1 MALNINVKFNID
13 EELKKT
19 VKSIN
24 DSTKVIAN
32 SMKTLADSVE
42 KGMKGAVGGID
53 SMITNIN
60 KLGQSNAIKSIVQQY
75 DALNL
80 AQKNNTISTSEYS
93 KQINNLFLELQKVA
107 GGLDNV
113 KNKQKGV
120 GVLSDFGVQTAKIG
134 GFANKGVL
142 DKIDAPALLEIINL
156 SKKELETATLTK
168 TERLRINDQLEFAKQ
183 RYAALNMSS
192 SQIAALEKKSIDERI
207 AKEKTARQ
215 QQEKDEQ
222 TRLTNETKITEEK
235 KKQSLLNSPLG
246 VAARKGD
253 LGQNA
258 IRFQDIPN
266 LQQIIML
273 SKEELKNVN
282 LTQETRRKIK
292 DQLEFATARMRTLN
306 MSSSQ
311 LAALEAKNLG
321 ISKRKE
327 ESEANITRQKQ
338 KQAEAEAT
346 LARRSNF
353 GTAFSFAKTMQEGTI
368 PQTAAKIK
376 EMQIAREALVKTDA
390 NYKQNLAKVNTEI
403 NRLTKEQNAATKS
416 GLQLAGQTDKTS
428 NSLRQMGQMVG
439 AYFSVYAVKNF
450 VTELANVTGEFDLQR
465 KSLGALLQN
474 KEQADAIFEKIKESS
489 LKSPF
494 SVMDLTN
501 YTKQLAAYRI
511 EGDKLFDTMTMLADV
526 SSGLGVDM
534 GRIILAFGQVK
545 AASVLRGQELR
556 QFTEAGIPL
565 VQLLAD
571 KFGELEDRTV
581 STGEVFDK
589 ISNRL
594 VPFQMIE
601 GIFKD
606 MTKSGG
612 MFYEMQKLQ
621 AETIKGRIVNLTDAY
636 QLMLDKIGTSN
647 TGVIKGFISLL
658 ESMLRN
664 FDGILTVIVP
674 LISAFAT
681 YKVGLL
687 VTNIAMRAGTVLTN
701 LNTAAKIANLLIT
714 KQLTKAEVAATAA
727 ANGLNSALLI
737 RLASNPYALIAA
749 ALVGVGVA
757 IYKAY
762 QSANKLN
769 KELEAIETKGQ
780 TEYNNLLST
789 FKRLRGVMNDTTK
802 SVQEQDAAYE
812 ELKRTFKDI
821 LPSKLLEIDYLKQT
835 ALGYDAVKTAIYNK
849 IKAQT
854 QEAKLTAVQQ
864 EYGEKLAKDEKRLI
878 ENIVKKQNVSEIDI
892 IPFLDILREI
902 SSKNIGNRRKMGEE
916 AIAAYN
922 KYFKADITEFVGG
935 FAEFLYDY
943 ETYSYRINEITKN
956 TLRNVSNSY
965 TKFEPEFRQIGYK
978 LQEALK
984 KDFSIVSSP
993 KNFAEFKKSYDSIIN
1008 YYNAKIEQVSKMPNS
1023 EQKSL
1028 FLIRLEQERNTFI
1041 SETEQQLNMLTE
1053 IANIATEF
1061 NLPTST
1067 LMKYNKPKDEG
1078 STEWLDKQ
1086 KTTIEQRKKQIETY
1100 LNTEERLRDGSIK
1113 NIDLFKRETEA
1124 LEKLAYKYGLREKES
1139 GGGSSGESK
1148 LIKAL
1153 KEEIKLIETLQKE
1166 YDKLVKAG
1174 SGAAEARQKVTTEYD
1189 KNIKEVQKSLSKVG
1203 INVDFGTLITSDKNV
1218 LLDLYKKQM
1227 EQFKGNAEVQKLLT
1241 ESFGKLGVEI
1251 QILNLNEIELQLK
1264 NEFERIKNNRSISL
1278 ELNDAP
1284 ESTRDILK
1292 LLYGIS
1298 EKDILSEM
1306 TVFQQRL
1313 NDYIRGGIL
1322 KIGAGG
1328 GVIEDFTKLTKDEF
1342 LKILE
1347 PFKDGDQYNQIA
1359 KTLIDAF
1366 DYLKG
1371 EQIKYIDNIG
1381 KSYKELLNKY
1391 ADFNVRIIEVENKK
1405 NQELKALEENFKN
1418 STIKDL
1424 KTYNNLKLAIEKRAA
1439 KDIAEIKYQELKE
1452 SEEYINMFDR
1462 IGILGE
1468 ENMVQSYGKVR
1479 DGIVEAF
1486 SKGTISLR
1494 IFKSSLAELDK
1505 QFQDFYMQQ
1514 GKFVSYL
1521 QGGFDGLFKNISETS
1536 YNLQAIAT
1544 EIEKIGKVSG
1554 ELEFRN
1560 KLGIDNINYLEKNG
1574 QDVSKM
1580 FADGK
1585 GDTAAI
1591 AKNLG
1596 AGAKGMSQF
1605 AAKGANAAAIVQL
1618 IFTNIHG
1625 AIKGINE
1632 LRDAFD
1638 RLNRSQGDYVN
1649 EYTTQNDKFFT
1660 ALGNFNEKTM
1670 QGFNQAK
1677 SGDLLGGIMTAIQS
1691 YVDIFSDYNE
1701 SSDKQIQE
1709 RIDDTTDAI
1718 KRQQRALDKLSDTL
1732 DEYLGNDWIKQQK
1745 LIADGYLQ
1753 LAANIQKNIDDEKS
1767 KKNPDE
1773 DVLAQYEE
1781 DLYDAEKAA
1790 KDAVKAMVEEMTGAD
1805 IKSAAEDFA
1814 NIWIESFLAG
1824 EDAMK
1829 NMEERFG
1836 EMIKNMIMKTI
1847 VSKVIEAR
1855 LRKFYEQLEADIKS
1869 DDELTLPEILNLS
1882 QIGLDAI
1889 RAAGK
1894 DLEGFE
1900 AFFQQIS
1907 NMLGLGS
1914 TSDMDTLQKG
1924 ISNITEESAQIIA
1937 AYLNSLKYE
1946 VFKQT
1951 GFLSQMSV
1959 NSALTMNMTSDILQ
1973 QSRLTYQVIM
1983 AIKSWTDSISTT
1995 SPNAGLGIRVYGI

>member
-1 MALNINVKFNID
+1 MALDINVKFNID

-42 KGMKGAVGGID
+42 KGMKGATSGID
-53 SMITNIN
+53 SMITNLN
-60 KLGQSNAIKSIVQQY
+60 KLGQGNAIKSIVQQY

-93 KQINNLFLELQKVA
+93 KQISNLFIELQKVA

-120 GVLSDFGVQTAKIG
+120 GGLSGLETQKVKSG
-134 GFANKGVL
+134 GFSNKGS
-142 DKIDAPALLEIINL
+142 LENVDVPKLQQIIML
-156 SKKELETATLTK
+156 SEQERKNATLTK
-168 TERLRINDQLEFAKQ
+168 EERLKINDQLELAKQ
-183 RYAALNMSS
+183 KMLELNMSS
-192 SQIAALEKKSIDERI
+192 SQIAAREKKISDEKFAKEEAERIKKQKEEEKI
-207 AKEKTARQ
+207 AKEKEAALARERK
-215 QQEKDEQ
+215 EK
-222 TRLTNETKITEEK
+222 EK
-235 KKQSLLNSPLG
+235 
-246 VAARKGD
+246 
-253 LGQNA
+253 
-258 IRFQDIPN
+258 
-266 LQQIIML
+266 L
-273 SKEELKNVN
+273 SKEEQKEYDRLAKEKEKALARELKEREK
-282 LTQETRRKIK
+282 LSREQQRAYEKASK
-292 DQLEFATARMRTLN
+292 
-306 MSSSQ
+306 
-311 LAALEAKNLG
+311 LAEKQMEKEA
-321 ISKRKE
+321 
-327 ESEANITRQKQ
+327 AITRQKQ
-338 KQAEAEAT
+338 KQAEAEAIA
-346 LARRSNF
+346 ARRSNF
-353 GTAFSFAKTMQEGTI
+353 GTAFSFAKKMDEGTI

-511 EGDKLFDTMTMLADV
+511 EGDKLFETMTMLADV

-612 MFYEMQKLQ
+612 MFYEMQKIQ

-664 FDGILTVIVP
+664 FEGILTVIVP
-674 LISAFAT
+674 LISALIT
-681 YKVGLL
+681 YKSLI
-687 VTNIAMRAGTVLTN
+687 IAITSVQSLMYGTQKAGILSMAKAIIAGKAY
-701 LNTAAKIANLLIT
+701 NT
-714 KQLTKAEVAATAA
+714 QLTAQLVLEKKLTEAQAAR
-727 ANGLNSALLI
+727 LLM
-737 RLASNPYALIAA
+737 SSKVALIIG

-757 IYKAY
+757 AYKTY
-762 QSANKLN
+762 QYLNKLN
-769 KELEAIETKGQ
+769 IELEKIENKGQ
-780 TEYNNLLST
+780 ADYSNLVST
-789 FKRLRGVMNDTTK
+789 FTRLQKIYSDSTK
-802 SVQEQDAAYE
+802 SLEEQNAAYE

-978 LQEALK
+978 LQESLK

-993 KNFAEFKKSYDSIIN
+993 KDFAEFKKSYDSIIN

-1028 FLIRLEQERNTFI
+1028 FLIRLEQERNNFV
-1041 SETEQQLNMLTE
+1041 SETEQQFRMLQE
-1053 IANIATEF
+1053 IANVATEF

-1067 LMKYNKPKDEG
+1067 LMKYLKPKDEG

-1100 LNTEERLRDGSIK
+1100 LNTEESLRDGSIK

-1174 SGAAEARQKVTTEYD
+1174 SGAAEARQKVNTEYA

-1227 EQFKGNAEVQKLLT
+1227 EQFKGNADVQKLLT

-1618 IFTNIHG
+1618 IFTNIYG